1 MGMGHLWR
9 CDENVLELDCGD
21 SCTTSQ
27 VYQKTVH
34 FEMVT
39 FMVCAL
45 YLNKEHVKHLLSK
58 MKWEQ
63 KTQVA
68 KLTTDTCQKIPPKHL
83 ACHLCPKPS
92 FSPAGLLQALVRSP
106 SSCSPV
112 KCWHPGAPSCTISSS
127 HSTHSPWAR
136 SSPSVMSASQAPKF
150 LSSFH
155 LYHSKRHHQP
165 PIHESKSQRVSLGTS
180 QPLLPCL
187 LAHSLPIAGSGFLQ
201 AERACKQEGGREP
214 NCTYITPSPHLTH
227 SLFILQKPGWF
238 SERHI

>member
-45 YLNKEHVKHLLSK
+45 YLNKEHVKHLSSK
-58 MKWEQ
+58 TKWEQ
-63 KTQVA
+63 KTQAA

-112 KCWHPGAPSCTISSS
+112 KCWHPELHPAPS
-127 HSTHSPWAR
+127 
-136 SSPSVMSASQAPKF
+136 
-150 LSSFH
+150 
-155 LYHSKRHHQP
+155 
-165 PIHESKSQRVSLGTS
+165 
-180 QPLLPCL
+180 PLLTPLTLPEQGHPLPWCQLHRLPNSCL
-187 LAHSLPIAGSGFLQ
+187 HFIFTTVNGTTNLLFT
-201 AERACKQEGGREP
+201 RAKARE
-214 NCTYITPSPHLTH
+214 SA
-227 SLFILQKPGWF
+227 
-238 SERHI
+238 